1 MILEVK
7 GLNTY
12 YGDSHVLQNMS
23 VEVDNG
29 EIVALLG
36 RNGMGKSTT
45 MKSIMGL
52 VKPKSGTVKFQGK
65 EITGYPPFKV
75 AKLRGIH

>member
-1 MILEVK
+1 MLLDAK

-12 YGDSHVLQNMS
+12 YGESHVLQNMS
-23 VEVDNG
+23 VAVDQG

-52 VKPKSGTVKFQGK
+52 AKPKSGTIIF
-65 EITGYPPFKV
+65 
-75 AKLRGIH
+75 